1 MLCKTNCRSGCQI
14 IDRADVGGKYRGT
27 WQTAQATWLTI
38 VRKLMPTYAPTLPK
52 TGY

>member
-1 MLCKTNCRSGCQI
+1 
-14 IDRADVGGKYRGT
+14 VGGKYQGT

-38 VRKLMPTYAPTLPK
+38 ARKLGPNPTLPK